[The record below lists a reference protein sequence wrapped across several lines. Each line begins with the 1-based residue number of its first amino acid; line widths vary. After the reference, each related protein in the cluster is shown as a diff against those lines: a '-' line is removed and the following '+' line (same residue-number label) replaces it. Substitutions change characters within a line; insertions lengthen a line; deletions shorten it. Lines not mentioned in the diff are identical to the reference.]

1 MSLFYKHQQCLDTIN
16 KVAAFEA
23 GLDEFTR
30 GLCGYYNPGL
40 DFRRGTL
47 DLAQYGKNVLRP
59 EDFQSRTKLTA
70 ENGTTFHQILLTQ
83 LRRSMSLPKAK
94 KAIKT
99 IEATSRRYH
108 TGYDSEETEETDG
121 PTNVLNNPTYDLVSA
136 HVSLDQ
142 LKSILAVYIGKQEIN
157 VLSLYVSGLQNFR
170 FQMASEI
177 GMRATPEWIAAVK
190 ERYTDTVEAA
200 LERAQGALDKFE
212 EESPGYHDAACA
224 AIGACAPYN
233 VQMKRTS
240 WAHHPEKTEKTGIA
254 GVDLKTP
261 KDFELLL
268 GTYFV
273 SSLCRQFT
281 DYQVDDEVSKEEK
294 EVRKA
299 AADAIRKY
307 TEISSTRRELKK
319 RFREARDQAHK
330 KLTYLKLIQ
339 EFHNFPETVA
349 PLTDPSAFVIL
360 GQMALHKKV
369 VLHNASCW
377 LTPPNAL
384 SRFREAII
392 AADKTFLKTRRENGT
407 LTKDPFY
414 IELHCEN
421 QRCTINGKEVPVP
434 HCKIRV
440 EGFNKRFV
448 VIEFVEDVYDG
459 VYRLAGYKEW
469 PTAVCIRDDGSAVFR
484 GKGKIFHDLLQLWN
498 SEPELT
504 VSEILGV
511 SKGRCIFCHRTLS
524 VGTSK
529 EQGFGDICKKKFQES
544 IVALRGTI
552 EHSVNKDADVV
563 AGVDVQPSK
572 KTKVQ
577 AVKRLNGHKIPEI
590 VMMHSS
596 MLKTMAEDFED
607 VSEKIGGLLGVDGE
621 LLEILASWLQIQSFR
636 LDATDKFLPSRA
648 AEVIRLCHKLD
659 IPFRIDGAKPLITLS
674 L

>member
-40 DFRRGTL
+40 EFRRGTL

-59 EDFQSRTKLTA
+59 EDFQSRTKLTT
-70 ENGTTFHQILLTQ
+70 ENGATFHQILLTQ

-99 IEATSRRYH
+99 IH
-108 TGYDSEETEETDG
+108 TGYVSEETEETDG
-121 PTNVLNNPTYDLVSA
+121 NVNNLTYDLVSA
-136 HVSLDQ
+136 HVGLDQ
-142 LKSILAVYIGKQEIN
+142 LNSILAVYIGKQEIN
-157 VLSLYVSGLQNFR
+157 VLGLYVSGSHNFR

-190 ERYTDTVEAA
+190 ERYTDTEAA

-224 AIGACAPYN
+224 AIVACAPYN
-233 VQMKRTS
+233 VQMKRTA
-240 WAHHPEKTEKTGIA
+240 WAHHPEKTGIA

-268 GTYFV
+268 GRTYFV

-281 DYQVDDEVSKEEK
+281 DYQVNEPLVSKEEK

-299 AADAIRKY
+299 AAHAIRKY

-319 RFREARDQAHK
+319 RFREAREAAHK

-339 EFHNFPETVA
+339 EFHNFPEAVA
-349 PLTDPSAFVIL
+349 PLTDPSAFMIL
-360 GQMALHKKV
+360 GQVALHKQI

-440 EGFNKRFV
+440 EGFSKRFV

-459 VYRLAGYKEW
+459 MYRLAGYKEW

-484 GKGKIFHDLLQLWN
+484 GKGKIFHDLLELWN

-511 SKGRCIFCHRTLS
+511 SKGRCIFCHRALS
-524 VGTSK
+524 VGSSK

-577 AVKRLNGHKIPEI
+577 AVKRLNGHEIPEI

-607 VSEKIGGLLGVDGE
+607 VSEKIEGLLGVDGE
-621 LLEILASWLQIQSFR
+621 LLEILASWLN
-636 LDATDKFLPSRA
+636 ATDKFLPSRA